1 MIALI
6 PLDNR
11 PCNTRF
17 PRQIAALGGTQLI
30 EPNDSTLG
38 FFSAPADC
46 DSFVAWLHDLP
57 AVEALIVSVDM
68 LAYGGL
74 VASRRPLVSTQQA
87 LERLSVLKDWR
98 ESRPGVPIYGFNILM
113 RLAITMDG
121 DAAVA
126 HYYNIMR
133 YARLADEARRFNS
146 AHLRGELEK
155 VTREIPTPVLESY
168 LAARRRNHDINL
180 SMIEWLSQGVFDYLL
195 ITQEDATEWG
205 LHRREQDHL
214 LAHRDALGVN
224 DKMSLHPGAD
234 EAALTLLAR
243 HWNTGVSW
251 CARPSDEAD
260 YERIAPFEDRP
271 YHLALQQHVAAGKG
285 HLVESQGENP
295 AASTCSEENT
305 DFQLFINA
313 PVGGSQKDE
322 SAEARDERRTRIGGW
337 LDTLENALRN
347 DERVALCDVAFPNGG
362 DNLLLTEL
370 DKRKLLGKLTIYAG
384 WNTAGNTT
392 GTVLAQGAALKRW
405 ETLGESWDVEAREK
419 SLRLQRQFVFE
430 RLVDDWFYQAKVR
443 AGVERAA
450 RDLGV
455 SPLKMNE
462 DDNAPVETQTRRE
475 LSHFA
480 QLLARRHFDVPLEKC
495 DIVLPWRR
503 TFEVDFR
510 ARLDGNGN
518 GAAHIAANERV
529 AVEV

>member
-17 PRQIAALGGTQLI
+17 PRQIAAMGGTQLI
-30 EPNDSTLG
+30 EPDDRTLG
-38 FFSAPADC
+38 FFSSPADC
-46 DSFVAWLHDLP
+46 QVFATWLHELP
-57 AVEALIVSVDM
+57 EVEALIVSVDM

-74 VASRRPLVSTQQA
+74 VASRRPQVSTQQA
-87 LERLSVLKDWR
+87 LERLSVLKEWR

-146 AHLRGELEK
+146 EHLRGELEK
-155 VTREIPTPVLESY
+155 VTREIPVAVLESY
-168 LAARRRNHDINL
+168 LAARRRNHDVNL
-180 SMIEWLSQGVFDYLL
+180 SMIEWLSEGVFDYLL

-205 LHRREQDHL
+205 LHRSEQDEL
-214 LAHRDALGVN
+214 LAHCDALNVG

-251 CARPSDEAD
+251 CARPSDDAD

-271 YHLALQQHVAAGKG
+271 YHIALQQHVTAGKG
-285 HLVESQGENP
+285 QMVEASSGNST
-295 AASTCSEENT
+295 ASTCSGQN

-322 SAEARDERRTRIGGW
+322 SEEARAERRTRISKW
-337 LDTLENALRN
+337 MDALETALRN
-347 DERVALCDVAFPNGG
+347 GERVALCDVAFPNGG
-362 DNLLLTEL
+362 DNLLMTEL
-370 DKRKLLGKLTIYAG
+370 DKRKLLGKLAIYAG

-392 GTVLAQGAALKRW
+392 GTVLAQGAAMKRYENLSDKW
-405 ETLGESWDVEAREK
+405 SEEKLQESLA
-419 SLRLQRQFVFE
+419 LQRQFVFE

-443 AGVERAA
+443 SGVERAA
-450 RDLGV
+450 RDLGI

-462 DDNAPVETQTRRE
+462 GDNVSVETQTRRE
-475 LSHFA
+475 LGHFA
-480 QLLARRHFDVPLEKC
+480 QLLARRHFEVPLEKC
-495 DIVLPWRR
+495 DIILPWRR

-510 ARLDGNGN
+510 AHLDGHHSDSTPKIVS
-518 GAAHIAANERV
+518 AERV
-529 AVEV
+529 TIEV